1 MARNRYFEDE
11 ALQYKFDRGALK
23 KTLHFIKPHRKVL
36 IGMMTVMLV
45 MCFVALVPPLLNRFI
60 IDYVI
65 SQKGYAGLDFVQVGI
80 ILISAWAM
88 IGLTDVIYT
97 FFRSYFMSKTGHGI
111 VAELRRDS
119 FIRLQRLAF
128 DYFDNRPAGKIL
140 VRLTNYLNELADI
153 FSTAVVNIIVES
165 SKVLLILVW
174 LFVLDYRLAGVV
186 TASVVPMGV
195 ILFFLRRTLT
205 KRQRYVRNKSSN
217 RTAYI
222 AENIQGNQITRAFNR
237 SAFNAAVNDDL
248 NRHCKLSWQRVIH
261 INEFMWP
268 TMDGFFYIGLM
279 AVYGVT
285 LFFALSGAGLGGLTI
300 GKLIS
305 FITYMGMFSAPL
317 NNIASLAQQL
327 TSATT
332 NLERVF
338 EMTETP
344 PSIYDKEGAVT
355 LPQISGRVTFE
366 SVDFAYEKG
375 INILENFNLDV
386 PAGKMIAL
394 VGPTGAGKTTVVNLL
409 SRFYDVT
416 GGAVKID
423 GYDVRDVSL
432 HSLRSQIGVMMQD
445 SFVFSGTIL
454 ENIRYARPEATA
466 EECIAA
472 AKAVHADS
480 FIEKLPSGYNT
491 PTREMG
497 AGLSAGERQL
507 LSFAR
512 VLLTDPRIL
521 ILDEATSS
529 IDTETEE
536 LIRKALDTVLKGRTS
551 FVIAHRLSTIRKADC
566 ILFIA
571 DKGIA
576 EAGTHKE
583 LMEKH
588 GRYYRLVTG
597 GSEESLKR

>member
-11 ALQYKFDRGALK
+11 TLQYKFDKGALK
-23 KTLHFIKPHRKVL
+23 KTLRFIKPHRKLL
-36 IGMMTVMLV
+36 IGMISVMLV
-45 MCFVALVPPLLNRFI
+45 MCFVALVPPLLNRYI

-65 SQKGYAGLDFVQVGI
+65 SKEGLAGMDWVQTAI
-80 ILISAWAM
+80 LLISAWAA
-88 IGLTDVIYT
+88 IGLTDVVYT
-97 FFRSYFMSKTGHGI
+97 FFRTYYMSRTGHGI

-119 FIRLQRLAF
+119 FVRMQKLAF

-140 VRLTNYLNELADI
+140 VRMTNYLNELADI

-165 SKVLLILVW
+165 TKIILILVW
-174 LFVLDYRLAGVV
+174 LYVLDYRLAAVV
-186 TASVVPMGV
+186 TCSVVPMGV
-195 ILFFLRRTLT
+195 IIFFLRRALT
-205 KRQRYVRNKSSN
+205 KRHRIHRNKVSN

-237 SAFNAAVNDDL
+237 SARNTEIYDGL
-248 NRHCKLSWQRVIH
+248 NIEGNRSWTNVVH
-261 INEFMWP
+261 LNEFMWP
-268 TMDGFFYIGLM
+268 TMDGFFYLGLM

-285 LFFALSGAGLGGLTI
+285 LFLAMRGMGMGGLTV

-305 FITYMGMFSAPL
+305 FVTYMGMFSAPL
-317 NNIASLAQQL
+317 NNIANVTQQL
-327 TSATT
+327 TAATT

-355 LPQISGRVTFE
+355 LPEVEGHVTFDA
-366 SVDFAYEKG
+366 VDFAYEPG
-375 INILENFNLDV
+375 VNILENFNLDV

-409 SRFYDVT
+409 SRFYEVT
-416 GGAVKID
+416 GGAVRID

-432 HSLRSQIGVMMQD
+432 HSLRTQIGVMMQD

-472 AKAVHADS
+472 AKAVYANE
-480 FIEKLPSGYNT
+480 FIEKLPQGYNT

-512 VLLTDPRIL
+512 VMLTDPRIL

-536 LIRKALDTVLKGRTS
+536 RIRRALDTVLKGRTS

-566 ILFIA
+566 ILYIA

-576 EAGTHKE
+576 EAGTHAE

-588 GRYYRLVTG
+588 GRYYDLVVG
-597 GSEESLKR
+597 GADKQ